1 MSLASEAEARDW
13 FAGAFGCDAA
23 TLGKLE
29 RLIDLLRIENTRQNL
44 VSAGSLETVWM
55 RHLADSAQLLLV
67 SRETPRGP
75 WLDLGS
81 GAGFPGLVVAL
92 CRPAIEVVLV
102 ESRARRIAWL
112 QIAAD
117 ELGLGN
123 VRVAG
128 TKLETLP
135 TLPAGTI
142 SARAFAP
149 LPQLIALSARFS
161 TPDTQWLLPK
171 GRNGGQ
177 ELLQMPKP
185 IQSLFH
191 VEHSLTDPDS
201 VILVGR
207 GVPPQPK
214 ARSDRRGRGA

>member
-1 MSLASEAEARDW
+1 MILTTEEAAREW
-13 FAGAFGCDAA
+13 FGSALGCDAA
-23 TLGKLE
+23 MLGKLDHLVE
-29 RLIDLLRIENTRQNL
+29 LLRAENSNQNL
-44 VSAGSLETVWM
+44 VSAASLDRVWV

-92 CRPAIEVVLV
+92 LRPDIEVILV
-102 ESRARRIAWL
+102 ESRAKRIAWL
-112 QIAAD
+112 ESAIDHLDIA
-117 ELGLGN
+117 N
-123 VRVAG
+123 AG
-128 TKLETLP
+128 VEGCRLETLE
-135 TLPAGTI
+135 TIPAATI

-161 TPDTQWLLPK
+161 TPQTQWLLPK
-171 GRNGGQ
+171 GRNGRQ
-177 ELLQMPKP
+177 ELLEMPKT

-191 VEHSLTDPDS
+191 VEQSLTDAES

-207 GVPPQPK
+207 GVPPITKLP
-214 ARSDRRGRGA
+214 AERRR

>member
-1 MSLASEAEARDW
+1 MILGSEAQARDW
-13 FAGAFGCDAA
+13 FADALGCDAA
-23 TLGKLE
+23 TLD
-29 RLIDLLRIENTRQNL
+29 RLDHLVALLRAENARQNL
-44 VSAGSLETVWM
+44 VSAASLETVWT

-92 CRPAIEVVLV
+92 CRPAIEVILV
-102 ESRARRIAWL
+102 ENRARRIARL
-112 QIAAD
+112 EHAVA
-117 ELGLGN
+117 ELGLAN
-123 VRVAG
+123 ASVAG
-128 TKLETLP
+128 MKLEALP
-135 TLPAGTI
+135 TLEAGTI

-149 LPQLIALSARFS
+149 FPQLLALSARFS

-171 GRNGGQ
+171 GRNGRQ
-177 ELLQMPKP
+177 ELLEMPKH

-191 VEHSLTDPDS
+191 VEQSLTDADS

-207 GVPPQPK
+207 GVPSP
-214 ARSDRRGRGA
+214 ARGKPRK